1 MEKTELNEV
10 CPAQEA
16 WDVVS
21 GKWKPCI
28 IHVLS
33 QQTMRYNAL
42 KRNVPGITQRMLTR
56 QLRELEQNGI
66 VARHHYP
73 EIPARVEYELTTLG
87 HSILPIFSS
96 LTDWWIKHRSTVMH
110 ARAGYGDQTEESR
123 STVHR

>member
-1 MEKTELNEV
+1 MKNSELHSKLHSV

-16 WDVVS
+16 WDVVA

-33 QQTMRYNAL
+33 QGTVRFNEL

-73 EIPARVEYELTTLG
+73 EIPARVEYELTKLG
-87 HSILPIFSS
+87 HSMLPIFTN
-96 LTDWWIKHRSTVMH
+96 LTDWWVQNRSTVLQ
-110 ARAGYGDQTEESR
+110 ARSKFK
-123 STVHR
+123 S